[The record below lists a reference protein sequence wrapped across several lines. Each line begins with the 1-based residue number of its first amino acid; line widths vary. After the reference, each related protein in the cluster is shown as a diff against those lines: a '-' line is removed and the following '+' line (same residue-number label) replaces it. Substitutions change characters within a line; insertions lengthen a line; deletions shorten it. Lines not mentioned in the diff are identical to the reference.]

1 MVRNKELRQLALACA
16 VIAALSAVGGFAL
29 HPAAGFLSLVSSAA
43 LGGVFLGFTRA
54 RYRRIAQL
62 AEEVDRVLH
71 NADTLSI
78 QDAEEGELSILHS
91 ELTKMT
97 LRLREQNAALRREKR
112 HLADALAD
120 IAHQLRTPLTAA
132 NLTLSLLK
140 TTKEPQERRTL
151 LRETQVLFRQMDWL
165 LNTLLKQSRL
175 DADMVVFQRAPVAV
189 DDLVRAALRPFLL
202 SFELHSIT
210 LETDLSPG
218 ATWMGDRHWLTEAL
232 QNLLKN
238 ALDHVSL
245 TIAKGEF
252 TAIIGSSGSGKST
265 LLHIIA
271 GVDIPTSGTVFLNGQ
286 DVYAQN
292 RQQLAIF
299 RRRQVGMI
307 YQFHNL
313 IPTLNVVENITLPIL
328 MDHRKVNQ
336 ERLEELL
343 TLLGLQDRR
352 GHLPNQLS
360 GGQQQRVAIG
370 RALMNSPA
378 VMLAD
383 EPTGSLDSQNSQEI
397 LRLLKESH
405 RKYHQTLLLVT
416 HDASIALQADRILT
430 IADGRVVRDER
441 RVVRP

>member
-165 LNTLLKQSRL
+165 LNALLKQSRL
-175 DADMVVFQRAPVAV
+175 DADMVIFQRAPVAV

-210 LETDLSPG
+210 LETDLSQGPPG
-218 ATWMGDRHWLTEAL
+218 WETG
-232 QNLLKN
+232 
-238 ALDHVSL
+238 
-245 TIAKGEF
+245 
-252 TAIIGSSGSGKST
+252 
-265 LLHIIA
+265 
-271 GVDIPTSGTVFLNGQ
+271 
-286 DVYAQN
+286 
-292 RQQLAIF
+292 
-299 RRRQVGMI
+299 
-307 YQFHNL
+307 
-313 IPTLNVVENITLPIL
+313 
-328 MDHRKVNQ
+328 
-336 ERLEELL
+336 
-343 TLLGLQDRR
+343 
-352 GHLPNQLS
+352 
-360 GGQQQRVAIG
+360 
-370 RALMNSPA
+370 
-378 VMLAD
+378 
-383 EPTGSLDSQNSQEI
+383 TGSQ
-397 LRLLKESH
+397 
-405 RKYHQTLLLVT
+405 
-416 HDASIALQADRILT
+416 
-430 IADGRVVRDER
+430 
-441 RVVRP
+441 RPCKTS